1 MSNLLAGRVA
11 VITGGASGLGRA
23 TAERFAAEGADLVLA
38 DLNARAGEETAAAI
52 TAETGRQVEF
62 FALDVTDEAE
72 TEALMRRAVDAFGRL
87 DVVLAA
93 AGVSSAGYISGQVT
107 VRIDDPE
114 TNYLI
119 NKPADD
125 WRRVLDINLTGVMLT
140 ARAAAQ
146 AMIGLGNP
154 GSIISIA
161 SVAGRV
167 PLAGAAEYSVSKA
180 GVIMLT
186 QVLGRELAGYG
197 IRVNA
202 IGPGF
207 IETPMT
213 AGIRQDPEGVEMV
226 MAMTP
231 LQRFGQPSE
240 VASTALFLA
249 SDESSYFTG
258 QTLFPSGGINTG

>member
-1 MSNLLAGRVA
+1 M
-11 VITGGASGLGRA
+11 
-23 TAERFAAEGADLVLA
+23 
-38 DLNARAGEETAAAI
+38 
-52 TAETGRQVEF
+52 
-62 FALDVTDEAE
+62 ALDFTDEAK
-72 TEALMRRAVDAFGRL
+72 TEALMRHAVDAFGRL
-87 DVVLAA
+87 DVTVAA

-114 TNYLI
+114 TNHLI
-119 NKPADD
+119 NKPAAD

-146 AMIGLGNP
+146 AMIGLERP
-154 GSIISIA
+154 GSIINVA

-186 QVLGRELAGYG
+186 QVLSRELADHR

-213 AGIRQDPEGVEMV
+213 AGIRQDPESMEMV

-231 LQRFGQPSE
+231 MQRFGQPSE

-258 QTLFPSGGINTG
+258 QTLFPGGGIHVG

>member
-1 MSNLLAGRVA
+1 MDSKLEGRVA
-11 VITGGASGLGRA
+11 VVTGGASGLGRA
-23 TAERFAAEGADLVLA
+23 SAERFAAEGADLVLA

-62 FALDVTDEAE
+62 VALDVSDEDQ
-72 TEALMRRAVDAFGRL
+72 TEALMRHTVDAFGRL

-119 NKPADD
+119 NKPAAD

-167 PLAGAAEYSVSKA
+167 PLPGAAEYCVSKA

-186 QVLGRELAGYG
+186 QVLARELADHG
-197 IRVNA
+197 IRGERHRAGLHRNTHDGGHPP
-202 IGPGF
+202 GPRRPGNGDGDDAHAALWPAF
-207 IETPMT
+207 GNCQHG
-213 AGIRQDPEGVEMV
+213 AVLG
-226 MAMTP
+226 
-231 LQRFGQPSE
+231 QRRVLLFHWPDALSE
-240 VASTALFLA
+240 R
-249 SDESSYFTG
+249 
-258 QTLFPSGGINTG
+258 GG